1 MSKVVVI
8 GAGVVGQTYAGLLA
22 TAGHDVSIVARGH
35 RADQLRSS
43 GIVLNQGGRVS
54 QSACH
59 VIDALDGAEPADV
72 VLIAVR
78 GDQLPSVQT
87 EVAASAASVVA
98 CMSNPLGHRETFEQQ
113 VGAQRTVFAFSGIGG
128 LIGEDGSVRYH
139 RVRQQ
144 PTVVDVGAQAGPAV
158 AELMASTGMTVR
170 RETQMNSWLDTHSVF
185 IGGIGAAVITTE
197 NGAPEIAQSRKRV
210 REIVLA
216 VSEAFDSLQQHGIPV
231 QPSALRTIFGRVPTW
246 FSTRYWQHQFAGSMV
261 QVSIAPH
268 VLSTRASEFPQV
280 VDYALSLVGQD
291 APDYRRL
298 VTPCASPNSRT

>member
-8 GAGVVGQTYAGLLA
+8 GAGVVGQTYASLLA
-22 TAGHDVSIVARGH
+22 NAGHDVSIVARGH

-54 QSACH
+54 RTTCR
-59 VIDALDGAEPADV
+59 VIDALDDAESADV

-78 GDQLPSVQT
+78 GDQLRSVQN
-87 EVAASAASVVA
+87 EVAASAASIVA

-128 LIGEDGSVRYH
+128 LIAEDGSVHYH
-139 RVRQQ
+139 CVRQQ
-144 PTVVDVGAQAGPAV
+144 PTVVDVGANAGPAV
-158 AELMASTGMTVR
+158 AELMTSTGLTVR
-170 RETQMNSWLDTHSVF
+170 RENQMNSWLDTHTVF
-185 IGGIGAAVITTE
+185 IGGIGAAILTTE

-210 REIVLA
+210 RKIVLA
-216 VSEAFDSLQQHGIPV
+216 VSEAFDALQQHGVPV
-231 QPSALRTIFGRVPTW
+231 RPAALRTIFGRVPTW
-246 FSTRYWQHQFAGSMV
+246 FSTRYWQRQFAGPMV

-268 VLSTRASEFPQV
+268 VLSTRASEFPQL

-291 APDYRRL
+291 APDYRRM